1 MAPFGRVTPEGA
13 GAAAGAAGAAGA
25 GLGGAAGLGAGAVD
39 MPPAAAL
46 VAGVAWYRAGL
57 PDSSSASPRS
67 ARVFR
72 ALPTAPALRSSALA
86 IVPGVHA
93 PGCSSR

>member
-13 GAAAGAAGAAGA
+13 GAAAGAAGA

-46 VAGVAWYRAGL
+46 VAGVAWYRVGL

-67 ARVFR
+67 ARVLR

-86 IVPGVHA
+86 IVPGVWG
-93 PGCSSR
+93 PGFSSR

>member
-1 MAPFGRVTPEGA
+1 MRWRRA
-13 GAAAGAAGAAGA
+13 AAGAAGA

-72 ALPTAPALRSSALA
+72 ALPTAPAQRSSALA
-86 IVPGVHA
+86 MVPGVWG
-93 PGCSSR
+93 PGFSSR